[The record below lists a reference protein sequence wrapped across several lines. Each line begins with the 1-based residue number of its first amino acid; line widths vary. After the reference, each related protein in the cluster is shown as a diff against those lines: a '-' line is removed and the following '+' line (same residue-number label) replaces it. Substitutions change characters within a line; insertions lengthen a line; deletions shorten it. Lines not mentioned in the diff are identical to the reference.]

1 LLFRARAQLARKI
14 VEHSLRLRELR
25 IGKGKTG
32 EKKKQGTRG
41 NGSSEGF
48 MHFIKLITRA
58 VDWLREPDDAARIN
72 LTRDR
77 KR

>member
-1 LLFRARAQLARKI
+1 
-14 VEHSLRLRELR
+14 LR

-48 MHFIKLITRA
+48 MHFIRLITRA